1 MSHSYRPTTQVQPN
15 NNPNQY
21 KNQVVTLASPT
32 AYQNREHLT
41 AAPEE
46 LHEVTLDGF
55 RIAAIP
61 SLPADARLKRGS
73 AKVNWLDVECGGW
86 AQLDGACQLYAGSP
100 GAVIARVKHQ
110 AQLKTFDSECTIL
123 LTAGLWRIS
132 PPQ

>member
-1 MSHSYRPTTQVQPN
+1 MSHSYRPTTQDQPDN
-15 NNPNQY
+15 NTNSY

-41 AAPEE
+41 AAPDE

-55 RIAAIP
+55 RIAAIR

-73 AKVNWLDVECGGW
+73 TKVNWLDVECGGW
-86 AQLDGACQLYAGSP
+86 AQLDGACQLYVGRP

-110 AQLKTFDSECTIL
+110 AQLKTFDSERTIL
-123 LTAGLWRIS
+123 LTVGLWRIS